1 MDQRVIASTKAGQNR
16 MTHESGIETP
26 PTEEDMKKYLEIT
39 LKEIK
44 SKKEDTN
51 NIQCRKKCR
60 LLLVKFDSGVTT
72 L

>member
-1 MDQRVIASTKAGQNR
+1 MDQRVIASAKSRNR

-26 PTEEDMKKYLEIT
+26 ATGEDMKKYLEIT

-44 SKKEDTN
+44 SKKEEDTN

>member
-44 SKKEDTN
+44 SKKE
-51 NIQCRKKCR
+51 
-60 LLLVKFDSGVTT
+60 T
-72 L
+72 LTIFNVEKSVGEV

>member
-1 MDQRVIASTKAGQNR
+1 